1 MTSLRKAAEMALEA
15 LDYEAEEDPESI
27 WTAER
32 EALRQ
37 ALAEDDVLTKM
48 KEAIKDFKPRVTP
61 SAIIEVTKTGA
72 HLKLVSLPIGIHELY
87 EERHVGE
94 KKSTS

>member
-1 MTSLRKAAEMALEA
+1 MNLREAAEMALEA
-15 LDYEAEEDPESI
+15 LAWGETKEAK
-27 WTAER
+27 

-37 ALAEDDVLTKM
+37 ALAEDDVLIKI
-48 KEAIKDFKPRVTP
+48 KEAIKDFKPSVKP

>member
-1 MTSLRKAAEMALEA
+1 MNLREAAEMALEA
-15 LDYEAEEDPESI
+15 LESVYGKGKRCEAAI
-27 WTAER
+27 

-37 ALAEDDVLTKM
+37 ALAEDDVLTKI
-48 KEAIKDFKPRVTP
+48 KEAIKNFKPSVKP
-61 SAIIEVTKTGA
+61 SAIIEVTETGA
-72 HLKLVSLPIGIHELY
+72 HLKIVSLPIGIHELY